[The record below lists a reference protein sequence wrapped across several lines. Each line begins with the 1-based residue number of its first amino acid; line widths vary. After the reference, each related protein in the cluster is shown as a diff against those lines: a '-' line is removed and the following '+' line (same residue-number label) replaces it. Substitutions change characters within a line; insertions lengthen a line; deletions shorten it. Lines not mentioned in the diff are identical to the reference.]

1 MKFLEKIKNNWKEIL
16 ISAGILGC
24 GILLGGYVMCDR
36 RKNLE
41 KTENNNNYNN
51 NYNCNNKHNKHNN
64 YKNKKNEECLEFSYG
79 CSNWNGP
86 YHSPQSQRSS
96 W

>member
-1 MKFLEKIKNNWKEIL
+1 MKFVEKIKNNWKEIL

-41 KTENNNNYNN
+41 KTEDNYNNNNYNN
-51 NYNCNNKHNKHNN
+51 KHYKHNN
-64 YKNKKNEECLEFSYG
+64 NYKHKKK
-79 CSNWNGP
+79 
-86 YHSPQSQRSS
+86 
-96 W
+96 

>member
-1 MKFLEKIKNNWKEIL
+1 MKFVEKIKNNWKEIL

-41 KTENNNNYNN
+41 KTEDNNNNYNN
-51 NYNCNNKHNKHNN
+51 NYNNYNNKHYKHNN
-64 YKNKKNEECLEFSYG
+64 NNYKHNKK
-79 CSNWNGP
+79 
-86 YHSPQSQRSS
+86 
-96 W
+96 

>member
-1 MKFLEKIKNNWKEIL
+1 MKFVEKIKKNWKKII

-41 KTENNNNYNN
+41 KTEDNNNNNNYNN
-51 NYNCNNKHNKHNN
+51 YNNKHYKHNN
-64 YKNKKNEECLEFSYG
+64 NNYKHNKK
-79 CSNWNGP
+79 
-86 YHSPQSQRSS
+86 
-96 W
+96 

>member
-1 MKFLEKIKNNWKEIL
+1 MKFVEKIKKNWKKIL

-41 KTENNNNYNN
+41 KTEDNNNNNYNN
-51 NYNCNNKHNKHNN
+51 NYNYYKHNKHNN
-64 YKNKKNEECLEFSYG
+64 KHKK
-79 CSNWNGP
+79 
-86 YHSPQSQRSS
+86 
-96 W
+96 

>member
-41 KTENNNNYNN
+41 KTENNNNYNYN
-51 NYNCNNKHNKHNN
+51 NYNYNNKHYKHNN
-64 YKNKKNEECLEFSYG
+64 NYKHNKK
-79 CSNWNGP
+79 
-86 YHSPQSQRSS
+86 
-96 W
+96 

>member
-1 MKFLEKIKNNWKEIL
+1 MKFVEKIKNNWKEIL

-41 KTENNNNYNN
+41 KTEDNNNNNYNN
-51 NYNCNNKHNKHNN
+51 NNYNNKHYKHNN
-64 YKNKKNEECLEFSYG
+64 NYKHKKK
-79 CSNWNGP
+79 
-86 YHSPQSQRSS
+86 
-96 W
+96 

>member
-1 MKFLEKIKNNWKEIL
+1 MKFVEKIKNNWKKIV

-41 KTENNNNYNN
+41 KTEDNNNNNYNN
-51 NYNCNNKHNKHNN
+51 NNKHYKHNN
-64 YKNKKNEECLEFSYG
+64 NYKHKKK
-79 CSNWNGP
+79 
-86 YHSPQSQRSS
+86 
-96 W
+96 